1 MYLCIYMF
9 SIYTCSLLDLA
20 QQFTGLTAAP
30 SHLIKSD
37 LFSLKVIKTLIEY
50 RSRPFSEPRLL

>member
-1 MYLCIYMF
+1 MF
-9 SIYTCSLLDLA
+9 SIYTCSFLDLA

-37 LFSLKVIKTLIEY
+37 LFSLKVIKRLIEY